1 MENGSNCNKIE
12 TEKQRRLQHKI
23 ACSKLLSLVV
33 SLLSFP
39 KPSFIL
45 TFEQTLKFV
54 MVCIIRYVMYHK
66 IFGVDNDGQDGQR
79 GCIKT
84 TLIAWSEDDI
94 DIIDYGEE
102 FPYQPIQPVGSKLSD
117 VINLES
123 SGNLKKSLINV
134 FKGLNPWEFNH
145 FGPVE
150 CLIKPAQQKKKKWAN
165 HEDVPPIR
173 IMLTGVLIRGNLLDF
188 QQVGKENPSSE
199 RACKRALQPLNN
211 NGLIAAKRCKTG
223 PLQSMQTKPRF
234 YTAWL
239 SLITGRFTHFCEN
252 FVAVTGIHDALNR
265 YPTEFLHPDDVF
277 WSQTAFYLWTMGKCN
292 EPCTYRLKRQNPDG
306 YIHIECVIQL
316 TRQHENTEVINIL
329 STVKETGGESLIQDT
344 QKRLQNQLL
353 ELLKSCINKQA
364 PPHRSGGH
372 QLMPVS
378 SNHLSNQ
385 IECYDNTSTYSR
397 NDMTIGRSYNEA
409 LHQKE
414 IRLLTDI
421 NTSQTPEPVFYSTAL
436 YNNSQENWI
445 ADAVSQLPVQQQQQ
459 QYPDASWHSSPE
471 NYLGM
476 RSDPNLVVAPGAA
489 LINSAN
495 DDLFSSLSP
504 ETFYTSPPITSTP
517 FDNNNPYSVYFEQN
531 EANETSRHCT
541 YKL

>member
-39 KPSFIL
+39 RPTFIL
-45 TFEQTLKFV
+45 TFEQTLKYV
-54 MVCIIRYVMYHK
+54 MVCIIRYVMYNK
-66 IFGVDNDGQDGQR
+66 IFGVDNDGHEWQR
-79 GCIKT
+79 ACSKT
-84 TLIAWSEDDI
+84 TLIAWSENDI

-117 VINLES
+117 VINLDS
-123 SGNLKKSLINV
+123 SGNLKNQLINV
-134 FKGLNPWEFNH
+134 FKGLKPWEFNH

-150 CLIKPAQQKKKKWAN
+150 CLIKPAQQKKKKGSN
-165 HEDVPPIR
+165 HEDVPPTR

-188 QQVGKENPSSE
+188 QQVAKESPSSE

-211 NGLIAAKRCKTG
+211 NSNCSIAAKRCKTG
-223 PLQSMQTKPRF
+223 PLQSMQSKPRF

-239 SLITGRFTHFCEN
+239 SLITGS

-277 WSQTAFYLWTMGKCN
+277 WSQTAFSLWTMGKCN

-306 YIHIECVIQL
+306 YIYIECIIQL
-316 TRQHENTEVINIL
+316 TRQHENTGVINIL
-329 STVKETGGESLIQDT
+329 STVRETGGESLIRDT
-344 QKRLQNQLL
+344 QKRLQTQLL

-364 PPHRSGGH
+364 SQHSSDGH
-372 QLMPVS
+372 QIMHVS
-378 SNHLSNQ
+378 SNYLSNQ
-385 IECYDNTSTYSR
+385 IECYGNSSTYSR
-397 NDMTIGRSYNEA
+397 NDMTIGPVSTAYNEA
-409 LHQKE
+409 LNQNQ
-414 IRLLTDI
+414 IRLLTDM
-421 NTSQTPEPVFYSTAL
+421 NSSQTPEPVFYSTGL
-436 YNNSQENWI
+436 YNNSQENLI
-445 ADAVSQLPVQQQQQ
+445 VDVSQLPVQQQQQ
-459 QYPDASWHSSPE
+459 QYPDASWDSSPE

-495 DDLFSSLSP
+495 DDLFSSLLP
-504 ETFYTSPPITSTP
+504 ETFYSNPPITSTP
-517 FDNNNPYSVYFEQN
+517 FDNNHSHSFFFEQN